1 MNASV
6 SSVRGTRRSIV
17 IPLALLMGVMAIV
30 GFWRTYFGALFA
42 GRSEAEGMIHLHAA
56 IFMGWIAIVI
66 AQSWFAIQGRIA
78 LHIRFGK
85 IGMAYGVALVVF
97 GLYFSLTKFAHKVA
111 EVGVDG
117 ATGGFLAPFVDSLTF
132 AILLGCAW
140 FTRKRPEYHR
150 RFIFLATLALIIVPI
165 GRLFGGTASV
175 AAGDVIPYLLIWLS
189 PLMVAMAW
197 DGWRHRIVHP
207 VYVFGALLLIALRYR
222 QVLRDTDGWMAISH
236 WIAERLA

>member
-6 SSVRGTRRSIV
+6 SSVRATRRSIV
-17 IPLALLMGVMAIV
+17 IPLAILMGATAII

-56 IFMGWIAIVI
+56 IFMGWIALVI
-66 AQSWFAIQGRIA
+66 AQSYFAITGRIA

-97 GLYFSLTKFAHKVA
+97 GLGFSLIKFARRVA

-117 ATGGFLAPFVDSLTF
+117 VRGGFLAPFFDSMTF
-132 AILLGCAW
+132 AIFLACAW
-140 FTRKRPEYHR
+140 FTRHRPEYHR
-150 RFIFLATLALIIVPI
+150 RFIFLATLALIIVPV
-165 GRLFGGTASV
+165 GRLFGGTAST
-175 AAGDVIPYLLIWLS
+175 AASDVIPYLLVWLS
-189 PLMVAMAW
+189 PLMIAMAW
-197 DGWRHRIVHP
+197 DALRYRMVHP
-207 VYVFGALLLIALRYR
+207 VYLLGAFLLVALRYR
-222 QVLRDTDGWMAISH
+222 QLLRETDAWLAISH